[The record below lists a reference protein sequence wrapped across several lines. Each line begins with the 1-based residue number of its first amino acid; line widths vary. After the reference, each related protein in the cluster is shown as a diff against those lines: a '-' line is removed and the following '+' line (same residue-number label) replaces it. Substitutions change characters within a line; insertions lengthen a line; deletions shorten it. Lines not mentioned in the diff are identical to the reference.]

1 MNNTKNNVGIKIN
14 PEKVPEDVVKEL
26 AITFLEGTRKF
37 YANPENVQKFKKWQ
51 EKRHKEQ
58 LNQN

>member
-26 AITFLEGTRKF
+26 AITF
-37 YANPENVQKFKKWQ
+37 
-51 EKRHKEQ
+51 
-58 LNQN
+58 